1 MARLK
6 PFVSLFSSQIEY
18 ENGYLVYECPDDQK
32 DVWRLA
38 SDCAPGEVATH
49 APPDEEQ
56 KRAGELFSMLYHRH
70 APRGH
75 FRPWARLV
83 FPVET
88 RAYRLV
94 YPTLLCASSE
104 WAFLHDVRTGALV
117 QTIDLGLE
125 NICYVDVNER
135 YVFVCEPEALHVYSR
150 GDSDGGAEVLCI
162 PLDVSFSKVVSPST
176 VIDSDPFVSILPL
189 SPVNPVVNENP
200 LEIIAGVWCP
210 YSYQMS
216 SLIFSVSPCI
226 QRRSRSRDHNE
237 TKRYPFL
244 SGL

>member
-1 MARLK
+1 LK
-6 PFVSLFSSQIEY
+6 PFISLFSAHCEY
-18 ENGYLVYECPDDQK
+18 ENGYLVYDRSDGQK

-38 SDCAPGEVATH
+38 SDCAPGEVAIH

-56 KRAGELFSMLYHRH
+56 KRAGEFFSMLHHRH
-70 APRGH
+70 AQRGH

-83 FPVET
+83 FPVLT

-135 YVFVCEPEALHVYSR
+135 YVFVCELEALHVYSR
-150 GDSDGGAEVLCI
+150 GDSDGGNEVLCI
-162 PLDVSFSKVVSPST
+162 PLDVSFSESKVVGPST
-176 VIDSDPFVSILPL
+176 AIDSEPFVSVLPL
-189 SPVNPVVNENP
+189 SPVDPGVDEYAS
-200 LEIIAGVWCP
+200 EFIAGVWCL
-210 YSYQMS
+210 YSYQMNP
-216 SLIFSVSPCI
+216 LIFLVSPCI
-226 QRRSRSRDHNE
+226 QRRSRSRDPNE
-237 TKRYPFL
+237 TKRCPSL
-244 SGL
+244 SRL